1 MMLYCRLFI
10 IGLIV
15 CVCVEVSRAQE
26 APTRLRVMSFNLW
39 HGGDAGGLPLEQSI
53 AVIQAARADI
63 VGLQET
69 AGNAAE
75 GEERP
80 DHAQRIAEAI
90 GWNYL
95 NQGGRTGIIS
105 RFPIDSATD
114 LKWGAKISLPSGEV
128 LYHFNAHFAASP
140 YQPYQLLKIP
150 YGDAPFLSSS
160 HEAIQAALQAR
171 GAQVASLLS
180 DIQGVA
186 SSQFP
191 IFVSGDFN
199 EPSHLDWT
207 ESAFKN
213 SRCPLSVAW
222 PTTRLVEQAG
232 FQDGYRT
239 VYKDPI
245 LMPGMTWTPTTSPND
260 PQDRHDRID
269 FVFASKHS
277 VRIVAAEIV
286 GENSANADIVVAPYP
301 SDHRAVVIEALL
313 IPAQSEDQE

>member
-1 MMLYCRLFI
+1 MLNCRPFI
-10 IGLIV
+10 IALIV
-15 CVCVEVSRAQE
+15 CFCAEVTHAQKS
-26 APTRLRVMSFNLW
+26 PTRLRVMSFNLW

-53 AVIQAARADI
+53 AVIRAARADI

-80 DHAQRIAEAI
+80 DHAQRIAQAL

-105 RFPIDSATD
+105 RFPIDSATE
-114 LKWGAKISLPSGEV
+114 LNWGVKISLPSGES

-150 YGDAPFLSSS
+150 YGDAPFLSTSR
-160 HEAIQAALQAR
+160 EAIQAALEAR

-180 DIQGVA
+180 DIQGVSA
-186 SSQFP
+186 SQSP

-207 ESAFKN
+207 ESAFKS
-213 SRCPLSVAW
+213 SRCPLVVSW

-232 FQDGYRT
+232 FQDGYRFIHH
-239 VYKDPI
+239 DPN
-245 LMPGMTWTPTTSPND
+245 LMPGMTWTPTTSATD

-269 FVFASKHS
+269 FVFASKNS
-277 VRIVAAEIV
+277 VRIVAAEII
-286 GENSANADIVVAPYP
+286 GENRENADIVVAPYP

-313 IPAQSEDQE
+313 TSAKRENEE